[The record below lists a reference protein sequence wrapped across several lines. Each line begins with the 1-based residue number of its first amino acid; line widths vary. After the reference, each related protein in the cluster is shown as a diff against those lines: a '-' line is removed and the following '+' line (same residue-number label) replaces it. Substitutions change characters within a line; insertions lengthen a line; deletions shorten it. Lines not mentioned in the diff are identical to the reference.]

1 MGEALG
7 FAFVASGPMVRSSYR
22 AYIMLTLAGK
32 VQPVAVEDEP
42 NKPCAPLTLVAAF
55 NRCW

>member
-22 AYIMLTLAGK
+22 TYYQLESAVGFVTLRLL
-32 VQPVAVEDEP
+32 
-42 NKPCAPLTLVAAF
+42 C
-55 NRCW
+55 

>member
-22 AYIMLTLAGK
+22 TYGELE
-32 VQPVAVEDEP
+32 PVAVFSLRLLL
-42 NKPCAPLTLVAAF
+42 LTLFASCAWLPQVLASSS
-55 NRCW
+55 